1 MNVASLQ
8 EVKSELQ
15 NLSEK
20 ELVELCIHLAKY
32 KKDNKE
38 YLSYLLFQSQ
48 NREGYL
54 LQIKAEIEL
63 QFAEIDGQKNVYFIK
78 KSLRKILRILNKYC
92 KYVGDK
98 SNTVDLLLFYCL
110 KMKEHHIPLQNSVAL
125 ENIFLSQIKKIKTIT
140 ANLHEDLQADNIR
153 EMENII
159 EMR

>member
-54 LQIKAEIEL
+54 LQIKAEIESH
-63 QFAEIDGQKNVYFIK
+63 FAEVNGQKNVYFIK
-78 KSLRKILRILNKYC
+78 KSLRKILRLLNKYC
-92 KYVGDK
+92 KYLGNK
-98 SNTVDLLLFYCL
+98 SYTVDLLLFYCL
-110 KMKEHHIPLQNSVAL
+110 KMKEYHIPFRNSVAL
-125 ENIFLSQIKKIKTIT
+125 ENIFLSQIKKIQTLT
-140 ANLHEDLQADNIR
+140 DTLHEDLQADYIR
-153 EMENII
+153 EMENIM
-159 EMR
+159 EM

>member
-20 ELVELCIHLAKY
+20 ELIELCIHLAKY

-54 LQIKAEIEL
+54 LQIKAEIDA
-63 QFAEIDGQKNVYFIK
+63 QFDEINGQKNVYFIK
-78 KSLRKILRILNKYC
+78 KSLRKILRLLNKYC
-92 KYVGDK
+92 KYLGDK
-98 SNTVDLLLFYCL
+98 SYTVDLLLFYCL
-110 KMKEHHIPLQNSVAL
+110 KMKEYHIPLHNSVAL
-125 ENIFLSQIKKIKTIT
+125 ENIFLSQIKKIKTLT
-140 ANLHEDLQADNIR
+140 ATLHEDLQTDYIR

-159 EMR
+159 EMK